1 MELVLEA
8 TGGAE
13 YGGMGMVLGA
23 TEGGANPYGLG
34 IEMVLGATDGGRG
47 ALYGEGEGALLL
59 GRGGAYIVAQ
69 ARSLLCR
76 DKVIEQVR

>member
-1 MELVLEA
+1 MP
-8 TGGAE
+8 
-13 YGGMGMVLGA
+13 GA
-23 TEGGANPYGLG
+23 TEGGPYPYGG

-59 GRGGAYIVAQ
+59 GRGGAYIVAE
-69 ARSLLCR
+69 ARPLLCR

>member
-13 YGGMGMVLGA
+13 YGGIGMVPGATEGGPNPYGGMEIVLGA
-23 TEGGANPYGLG
+23 TE
-34 IEMVLGATDGGRG
+34 GGRG

-59 GRGGAYIVAQ
+59 GRGGAYIVVE
-69 ARSLLCR
+69 ARRLLCR